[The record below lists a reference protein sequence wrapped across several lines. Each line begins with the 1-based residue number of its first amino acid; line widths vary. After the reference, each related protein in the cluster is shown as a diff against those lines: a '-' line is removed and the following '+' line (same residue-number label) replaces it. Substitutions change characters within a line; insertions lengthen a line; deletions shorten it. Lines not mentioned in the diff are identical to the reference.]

1 MVKPYRKIIVLVTIL
16 AIIINACELIKP
28 LLIEQVLDNYLPEKI
43 FIYNNITITTIGI
56 VYIALVIIG
65 NVIDYINR
73 YITNKM
79 GEDVLFNLR
88 NKLYKYIE
96 NASVKFHDK
105 TPSGK
110 LFVRITS
117 DTEDV
122 YSLFS
127 EVITTFLKDIIIII
141 TIFVIMI
148 VISAKLSMI
157 NIIIVPLLLVTTI
170 TINTMMRKIY
180 DKSKKVRTRLNTFLA
195 ESIYGIKLIK
205 IFNRQKEKQIEC
217 EENTLEHY
225 NTTKKLG
232 ILYGILP
239 AALNLIQNLGIAMI
253 VVFCANNWLG
263 IQLEVGIIY
272 LFITYLKKI
281 FNPIDRIIENMEI
294 VEDAFSSIDK
304 IYEILEHEE
313 LLEDKASGKILENVK
328 GKIEFK
334 NVWFAYDSK
343 NWILK
348 NVSFT
353 IEPGQSIALV
363 GKTGSRKNN
372 YYQFN

>member
-1 MVKPYRKIIVLVTIL
+1 MVKPYRKIIVVVTIL

-28 LLIEQVLDNYLPEKI
+28 LLIEQVLDNYLPQKTY
-43 FIYNNITITTIGI
+43 IYNNITITTIGI